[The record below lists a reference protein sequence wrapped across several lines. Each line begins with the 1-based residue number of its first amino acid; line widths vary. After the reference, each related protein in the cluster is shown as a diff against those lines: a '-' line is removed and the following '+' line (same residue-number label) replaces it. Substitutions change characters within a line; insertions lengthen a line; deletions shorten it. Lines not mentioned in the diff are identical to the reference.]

1 MIIFM
6 KKTPKQIAAI
16 IALIAIVVMIIAFV
30 IAAFTTTADSKNL
43 FYALF
48 CCIIAVPILA
58 WLFILCM
65 GRMKN
70 NHTIA
75 EFFPKNPSSASG
87 DIILPPNPEAESQ
100 NFTEEEITQAME
112 NSKQ

>member
-1 MIIFM
+1 M

-16 IALIAIVVMIIAFV
+16 IALVAIVVMIIAFV

-65 GRMKN
+65 GRMKSE
-70 NHTIA
+70 HTVA
-75 EFFPKNPSSASG
+75 EFFPKNSTTAAN
-87 DIILPPNPEAESQ
+87 DMVLPPNPEAENQ

-112 NSKQ
+112 DSKQ

>member
-1 MIIFM
+1 M

-16 IALIAIVVMIIAFV
+16 IALIAIGIMIIAFV
-30 IAAFTTTADSKNL
+30 IAAFTTTAEFKNL

-65 GRMKN
+65 GRMKG

-75 EFFPKNPSSASG
+75 EFFPQNSSSAS
-87 DIILPPNPEAESQ
+87 DDMVLAPNPNANSQ
-100 NFTEEEITQAME
+100 NFTEDEITQAME
-112 NSKQ
+112 ESSTQK

>member
-1 MIIFM
+1 M

-16 IALIAIVVMIIAFV
+16 VALVAIVVMIIAFV
-30 IAAFTTTADSKNL
+30 IASFTTTAESKNL

-65 GRMKN
+65 GRMKGE
-70 NHTIA
+70 HTIA
-75 EFFPKNPSSASG
+75 EFFPKNSAST
-87 DIILPPNPEAESQ
+87 DMVLPPNPDAEKQDFS
-100 NFTEEEITQAME
+100 EEEITQAME
-112 NSKQ
+112 ESATQK

>member
-1 MIIFM
+1 M

-16 IALIAIVVMIIAFV
+16 IALFAIVILIIAFV
-30 IAAFTTTADSKNL
+30 IAAFTTTAESKNL

-65 GRMKN
+65 GRMKGE
-70 NHTIA
+70 HTIA
-75 EFFPKNPSSASG
+75 EFFPKQSSSSSA
-87 DIILPPNPEAESQ
+87 DMVLAPNPDSEEQ

-112 NSKQ
+112 ESTTQK